1 MHELSIAIS
10 IIDVA
15 EEEAVRLGAA
25 QVTAIH
31 LRIGALSGVAKEAL
45 ASAFEMARENTQ
57 LAKTSLVFEEMPQ
70 GRELQITAMEI
81 ES

>member
-15 EEEAVRLGAA
+15 EEEVTRLGAT

-31 LRIGALSGVAKEAL
+31 VRIGALSGVAKEAL
-45 ASAFEMARENTQ
+45 ASAFEMARENTE
-57 LAKTSLVFEEMPQ
+57 LANTSLIFEEIPQ
-70 GRELQITAMEI
+70 GKELLITAMEV
-81 ES
+81 E